1 MVRVAVENS
10 AVGRLSGVELE
21 NNGVKKLSTQ
31 AWDFARTYVFLLLV
45 NVTDLEPNIFLG
57 QWARRVINNVLKAL
71 DYKLVI
77 ESLGGG

>member
-21 NNGVKKLSTQ
+21 NNGVRKLSTQ
-31 AWDFARTYVFLLLV
+31 ACDFARTYVFLLLV

-57 QWARRVINNVLKAL
+57 QWARRVINNVLEAL
-71 DYKLVI
+71 DYRLVI
-77 ESLGGG
+77 ESLGDG